1 MNSIMNTGIYK
12 KIGKNGKRT
21 ISLLL
26 CAAATVSLTGCGQ
39 TQSAMVMNEEN
50 EAEVLEQ
57 VLTGQVS
64 ASHSSGAGKEETV
77 YVMADAGGKVNQII
91 VSDWV
96 KNADGSDVLEDISD
110 LNDIQNVKG
119 YEEFT
124 AGSDGTLTW
133 NANGADI
140 YYQGTTDKALPVEV
154 KISYTLDGR
163 EISPEEL
170 AGKSGKVTIRFDYEN
185 KQMEMVEINGKE
197 EEVYI
202 PFAMISGMALPGDTF
217 SNIEVT
223 NAKLIS
229 EGDNNLIV
237 GVAFP
242 GLKESLKMEELKEK
256 IEDEERK
263 EELEIPDYIEV
274 SADATDFSLNMTMT
288 MAMSDV
294 LSDIALTDSI
304 DLSDMNTSMEDLQDA
319 SKELIDG
326 TEQLKDGTGEL
337 RDGVTELLVGSM
349 ELKDGTLELRDG
361 TVTLK
366 DGTTELRNGTGELK
380 NGTGEL
386 KSGTAQ
392 LAGGTGEL
400 KAGADT
406 LKAGTWELY
415 DKSGELSAGAQK
427 LDAGTVQLMEG
438 SKQLAAGTQRLATGS
453 LQLDAGAAQIQ
464 AGLTSVDEAI
474 TAMVSACEG
483 NGQMTGL
490 VDGAQSLAEGMA
502 GLDTLLNQYFA
513 LYEKDM
519 NDQIVTLQNIKSG
532 VQSQEAEAQE
542 RLAEAQALQAEAANE
557 LSAAC
562 EPVMETVQVEVTAE
576 GKSVQVATV
585 SGAIAGCSEEE
596 IVTMADVAVES
607 VSAERVMQAA
617 DAYRTATEQVAVY
630 QAQADAAHAQADAVT
645 QIITELTQKYAASGL
660 GGDSAQKAA
669 YITYI
674 KQASNNLK
682 QGAQSIHTG
691 VSSMYA
697 GLKQLNDKEQGVP
710 ALAAGAAT
718 LKQGTAAAVAGT
730 KELSTGAAALDIG
743 IGTIRAGA
751 DELAAGTVKLAEGT
765 DTLNEG
771 AGALQAGIVTVDAG
785 AKTLDEGAGKLK
797 EGAVKLDEGAV
808 KLDDGATKLNDGAIK
823 LDDGVGELKDGVVK
837 LDEGAVKLDDG
848 AVELKDGMIR
858 FDEEGI
864 NKLTEL
870 FGDDVQEVLDR
881 IDAVKTAGSNY
892 NTFTKL
898 LEGTDGSV
906 RFIYKT
912 DAVKAE

>member
-1 MNSIMNTGIYK
+1 MNSIMNAGIYK
-12 KIGKNGKRT
+12 KIGKNGRRT

-26 CAAATVSLTGCGQ
+26 CAAVMVSLTGCGQ
-39 TQSAMVMNEEN
+39 TEPMVINEEN

-77 YVMADAGGKVNQII
+77 YVMTDAGGKVNQII

-96 KNADGSDVLEDISD
+96 KNADGSNVLEDISD

-163 EISPEEL
+163 EISPQEL

-185 KQMEMVEINGKE
+185 KQMEMVEINGKK

-229 EGDNNLIV
+229 EGNNNLIV

-256 IEDEERK
+256 IEDEERR

-274 SADATDFSLNMTMT
+274 SADATNFSLNMTMT

-337 RDGVTELLVGSM
+337 RDGAM
-349 ELKDGTLELRDG
+349 
-361 TVTLK
+361 
-366 DGTTELRNGTGELK
+366 ELRNGTGELK
-380 NGTGEL
+380 SGSGEL
-386 KSGTAQ
+386 KNGASDLKNGTAQ

-406 LKAGTWELY
+406 LKAGTRELY
-415 DKSGELSAGAQK
+415 DKSGELSAGARK

-438 SKQLAAGTQRLATGS
+438 SKQLAAGTQQLAAGS
-453 LQLDAGAAQIQ
+453 LQLDAGAEQIQ
-464 AGLTSVDEAI
+464 AGLTSVDAAI

-513 LYEKDM
+513 LYEKDI
-519 NDQIVTLQNIKSG
+519 NDQIVTLQNIKSS
-532 VQSQEAEAQE
+532 VQSQEAEAQA

-562 EPVMETVQVEVTAE
+562 EPVMETVQVEVTVE
-576 GKSVQVATV
+576 GKSAQVATV
-585 SGAIAGCSEEE
+585 SGAIAECSEEE

-617 DAYRTATEQVAVY
+617 DAYRMATEQVAVY

-645 QIITELTQKYAASGL
+645 QVITELTQKYMASGF

-669 YITYI
+669 YIAYI

-718 LKQGTAAAVAGT
+718 LKQGTGVAVAGT

-743 IGTIRAGA
+743 IGTVKAGA

-765 DTLNEG
+765 DTLNAG

-785 AKTLDEGAGKLK
+785 ARTLDEGAGKLK
-797 EGAVKLDEGAV
+797 EGAVKLDEGAA
-808 KLDDGATKLNDGAIK
+808 KLDEGA
-823 LDDGVGELKDGVVK
+823 VK

-864 NKLTEL
+864 SKLTEL

-881 IDAVKTAGSNY
+881 IDAVKMAGSNY

-912 DAVKAE
+912 DAVKAK